1 MLFEPFQARR
11 LVKVS
16 DRRTS
21 QGCAQLMRQ
30 PVDQYHPKAAVVTLV
45 LDNFNT
51 HTLISLYQT
60 FEPEEARRFVRR
72 LEIQYTLKHGS

>member
-1 MLFEPFQARR
+1 VGDPTPGQRSLCDFE
-11 LVKVS
+11 
-16 DRRTS
+16 
-21 QGCAQLMRQ
+21 LMRQ
-30 PVDQYHPKAAVVTLV
+30 LVDQHYPKAAVVTLV

>member
-1 MLFEPFQARR
+1 
-11 LVKVS
+11 
-16 DRRTS
+16 
-21 QGCAQLMRQ
+21 MRQ
-30 PVDQYHPKAAVVTLV
+30 LVDQLYSKAAVVTLV

-72 LEIQYTLKHGS
+72 LEIQYTPKHGS

>member
-21 QGCAQLMRQ
+21 QGLAQLMRQ
-30 PVDQYHPKAAVVTLV
+30 LVDQLYSKAAAVTLV

-72 LEIQYTLKHGS
+72 LEIQYTPKHGS